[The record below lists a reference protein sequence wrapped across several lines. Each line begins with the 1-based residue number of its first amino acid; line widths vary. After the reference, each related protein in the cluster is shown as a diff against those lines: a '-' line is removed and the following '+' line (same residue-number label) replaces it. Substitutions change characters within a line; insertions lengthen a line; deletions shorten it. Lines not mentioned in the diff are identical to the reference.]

1 MLVGLNFVILPLKPV
16 VVACVLSLLI
26 FAGGIGL
33 GLILG
38 RKERHSVRYLYA
50 LALFLIATVLPI
62 VFCRVAPALFSM
74 IRVNLQPLSLGDL
87 LTYYGTLA
95 GLVFAWLTFIYEQKQ
110 KENERAERVC
120 PVLTIQLQKDGG
132 TFYVSV
138 TNCSQFPAFDFQLF
152 DFWLFPVV
160 HSSKT
165 RKKHVRFQDGSANTL
180 PSSNT
185 PTSAETI
192 SVIYREPLPTV
203 DEEQYPDTLDVKMRD
218 CEGRLISKSFV
229 HVPLSRGTYRPKD

>member
-1 MLVGLNFVILPLKPV
+1 MLVGLNFVILPLKSV
-16 VVACVLSLLI
+16 VVACILSLLI

-62 VFCRVAPALFSM
+62 VFCRVAPVLFSV

-110 KENERAERVC
+110 KENERAERECVRSSRFNSKKM
-120 PVLTIQLQKDGG
+120 VEL
-132 TFYVSV
+132 FM
-138 TNCSQFPAFDFQLF
+138 FQLPTARN
-152 DFWLFPVV
+152 FPLLI
-160 HSSKT
+160 
-165 RKKHVRFQDGSANTL
+165 FN
-180 PSSNT
+180 
-185 PTSAETI
+185 
-192 SVIYREPLPTV
+192 
-203 DEEQYPDTLDVKMRD
+203 
-218 CEGRLISKSFV
+218 CLISGYF
-229 HVPLSRGTYRPKD
+229 R